1 MMGTDLYKGNTT
13 HYHSIGQNVMVTAK
27 TYPIRNG
34 YFGIKSPST
43 GNKTRRIY
51 SPDNLETAKDFY
63 GKIANGGKEEIL
75 NDGTLR
81 ITHMHD
87 GTDITFRIISHSDGT
102 PVVDINILRS
112 RSTGGVRN
120 QKIHF
125 MKGEERK

>member
-1 MMGTDLYKGNTT
+1 M
-13 HYHSIGQNVMVTAK
+13 
-27 TYPIRNG
+27 
-34 YFGIKSPST
+34 
-43 GNKTRRIY
+43 
-51 SPDNLETAKDFY
+51 ETAKDFY

-112 RSTGGVRN
+112 RSTGGVRK